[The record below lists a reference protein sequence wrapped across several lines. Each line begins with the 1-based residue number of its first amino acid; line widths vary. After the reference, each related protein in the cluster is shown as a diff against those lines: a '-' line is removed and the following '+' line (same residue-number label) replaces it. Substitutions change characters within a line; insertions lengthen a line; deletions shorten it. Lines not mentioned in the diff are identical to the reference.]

1 MNDTK
6 ANKSLLALALIAAL
20 ASTTSCAVKGNAP
33 ASKAAPVTS
42 AEASD
47 LGPHDNDPLEPVNRG
62 IFKVNEVVDGLVLK
76 PAAHIYRGVLPTPV
90 RNGVHNALT
99 NLSAPVVFVNSA
111 LQGDNTNMANT
122 FGRFLIN
129 STLGV
134 AGIFDIASEMGVAK
148 ENKKDFGQTLGV
160 HGVGT
165 GPFIVLPLLGP
176 SNLRD
181 GFGLAADTAMDPFTY
196 IFDMPTNVAVSGTRI
211 VDRRAEL
218 LPLTDRVYRD
228 SLDPYATLRSIYQQ
242 HRTKVVKNYLK
253 ADTNTVDNANKTGN
267 KKK

>member
-20 ASTTSCAVKGNAP
+20 GSTTSCAVKGNAP
-33 ASKAAPVTS
+33 ASKAAPVAS

-47 LGPHDNDPLEPVNRG
+47 LDNDPLEPVNRG

-111 LQGDNTNMANT
+111 LQGDNTNMSNT
-122 FGRFLIN
+122 FGRFVIN
-129 STLGV
+129 STLGI
-134 AGIFDIASEMGVAK
+134 AGIFDVASEMGVAK

-160 HGVGT
+160 HGVGP
-165 GPFIVLPLLGP
+165 GPYIVLPILGP

-196 IFDMPTNVAVSGTRI
+196 IFDMPTNVAVTGTRI

-253 ADTNTVDNANKTGN
+253 ADTNTVENTS

>member
-6 ANKSLLALALIAAL
+6 ANKPLLALALIAAL
-20 ASTTSCAVKGNAP
+20 ASTTSCAVKGDAP
-33 ASKAAPVTS
+33 PSKAAPVAS
-42 AEASD
+42 AEVSD
-47 LGPHDNDPLEPVNRG
+47 LGPQDNDPLEPVNRG

-76 PAAHIYRGVLPTPV
+76 PVAHIYRGVLPAPV
-90 RNGVHNALT
+90 RTGVHNALT

-122 FGRFLIN
+122 LGRFLIN

-134 AGIFDIASEMGVAK
+134 AGIFDVASEMGVAK
-148 ENKKDFGQTLGV
+148 ANKKDFGQTLGV
-160 HGVGT
+160 HGVGP
-165 GPFIVLPLLGP
+165 GPYIVLPILGP

-196 IFDMPTNVAVSGTRI
+196 IFDMPTTIAVDSVRI
-211 VDRRAEL
+211 IDRRTEL

-253 ADTNTVDNANKTGN
+253 ADTNQVENTS